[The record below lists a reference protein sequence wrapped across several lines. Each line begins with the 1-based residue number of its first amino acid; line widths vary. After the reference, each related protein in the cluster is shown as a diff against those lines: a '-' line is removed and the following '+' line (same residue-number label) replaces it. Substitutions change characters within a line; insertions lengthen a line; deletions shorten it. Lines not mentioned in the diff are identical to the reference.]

1 MFLIGVVNS
10 FAQNSLPKI
19 SFAGRSGES
28 AMSWNDFL
36 SAKKEIT
43 PIDSTMKI
51 KSFVVSFKILSG
63 ADAGYTD
70 LSNVGN
76 KFSQNT
82 VSYIETLYKEKRID
96 NKILIEQVFA
106 EKNGIEVKL
115 PGMIIK
121 LH

>member
-1 MFLIGVVNS
+1 
-10 FAQNSLPKI
+10 
-19 SFAGRSGES
+19 
-28 AMSWNDFL
+28 MSWNDFL